1 MVRFEGVGT
10 MADGVLEV
18 LVESPWVVETL
29 KALGGGHVV
38 DLTFAEGEIEPVTR
52 RGFLSGELGAGT
64 LGEVLLIGPRLRRV
78 ATFELH
84 AVTRQPGYVRLD
96 LRLLGVTPFVRDG
109 VKAGEFEYRCRFR
122 PEGSSRE
129 S

>member
-1 MVRFEGVGT
+1 MAEGL
-10 MADGVLEV
+10 LEI
-18 LVESPWVVETL
+18 LVENPWVVETL

-38 DLTFAEGEIEPVTR
+38 HLAFADREIEPATR
-52 RGFLSGELGAGT
+52 EGLLSGELGPGT
-64 LGEVLLIGPRLRRV
+64 LGEVLLIGPKLRRV

-84 AVTRQPGYVRLD
+84 AVTRQPGYVSLD

-109 VKAGEFEYRCRFR
+109 VKAEGMEYRCRFR
-122 PEGSSRE
+122 PMDGLGE